1 MTADPACKNVR
12 IRVNFP
18 GKFNDQLSVGL
29 IAQLF
34 RTLHRCRRGQGSNSD
49 KPEFFRLSEF
59 PHTDVNYVFNF
70 VHGSFLHLYL

>member
-1 MTADPACKNVR
+1 M
-12 IRVNFP
+12 NFP

-34 RTLHRCRRGQGSNSD
+34 RTLHRCLRGQGSNSD

-59 PHTDVNYVFNF
+59 HTDINCVFNF
-70 VHGSFLHLYL
+70 VDPLCIYMYNFCVNNPIC